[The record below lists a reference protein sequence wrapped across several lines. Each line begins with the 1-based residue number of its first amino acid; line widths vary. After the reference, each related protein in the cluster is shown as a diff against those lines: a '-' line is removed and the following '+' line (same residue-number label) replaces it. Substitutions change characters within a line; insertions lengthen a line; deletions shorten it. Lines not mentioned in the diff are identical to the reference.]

1 MYEYLDRRYA
11 LALYEVA
18 EQKGKVDEYLGDLR
32 EICELIENNKDFFEV
47 IKHPQIGTKQKKKTL
62 KNKLTKK
69 NNFDKLKE
77 VKK

>member
-32 EICELIENNKDFFEV
+32 EICKLIEDNKDFFEV
-47 IKHPQIGTKQKKKTL
+47 IKHPQIGTKQKKKTFS
-62 KNKLTKK
+62 
-69 NNFDKLKE
+69 FDMCSINDK
-77 VKK
+77 

>member
-47 IKHPQIGTKQKKKTL
+47 IKHPQIGTKQKKKTFINIF
-62 KNKLTKK
+62 KGKI
-69 NNFDKLKE
+69 DE
-77 VKK
+77 EIGRAHV